1 MAAWH
6 NLMLN
11 LPPIKTHL
19 QHISFIAA
27 LAAFF
32 LPINQVLAVKNGS
45 QTGYPLSISTE
56 AADLDE
62 DADIEQPQ
70 EAINQPEEGPFP
82 IYWALWQTI
91 IREISHIIPSAFIYI
106 GELINGLGKPG
117 DWDQI

>member
-11 LPPIKTHL
+11 LPPIKTYIRY
-19 QHISFIAA
+19 ISFIAA

-32 LPINQVLAVKNGS
+32 LPIHQALAVKNGS
-45 QTGYPLSISTE
+45 QTGYPLSIE
-56 AADLDE
+56 KADLDE
-62 DADIEQPQ
+62 DADIPQPQ
-70 EAINQPEEGPFP
+70 EPINQPEEGPFP
-82 IYWALWQTI
+82 LYWALWQTI

-106 GELINGLGKPG
+106 GELIDDLGKPG